1 MTPACR
7 WRRWLGKLRARV
19 QLPTA
24 RIYVPLKQSV
34 VAVHPGSFV
43 GRLATAAIHIPDPRV
58 SEAHAL
64 VSLRGNRLK
73 LLALRGK
80 LWVDDQP
87 TDSVLLT
94 QGARIAL
101 AEGILLF
108 VEDVYVPPAALMLCG
123 AEQGPVELVAAT
135 HSLIAGAP
143 GRLRL
148 VPEYID
154 GAAAHLWF
162 SADALWIRRG
172 RAEPEVLAIGRS
184 YVVEGVTLQ
193 VISLPLSGTSDTVGS
208 AGHPADAS
216 ADGSLVLTAR
226 YTSVHL
232 HTAGTTV
239 VIGGRPANLVSELVR
254 FGGKPVPWEVAAR
267 EVWGAAADRMQLRQ
281 SLDRTIQR
289 LRERLRE
296 ASLRDDLVALDGTG
310 NIELILHPTDRIV
323 DET

>member
-1 MTPACR
+1 M
-7 WRRWLGKLRARV
+7 

-80 LWVDDQP
+80 LRVDDEP
-87 TDSVLLT
+87 TDSVMLT

-101 AEGILLF
+101 ADGILLF
-108 VEDVYVPPAALMLCG
+108 VEDVYIPPATLMLCG
-123 AEQGPVELVAAT
+123 AEQGPAELVAAT
-135 HSLIAGAP
+135 HSLISAAA
-143 GRLRL
+143 RLRL
-148 VPEYID
+148 VPEYVD

-172 RAEPEVLAIGRS
+172 RAEPEVLAIGRP

-193 VISLPLSGTSDTVGS
+193 VISLPLSGTSDTLGS
-208 AGHPADAS
+208 AGFAGDTSADAS
-216 ADGSLVLTAR
+216 LVITAR

-232 HTAGTTV
+232 HAAGATV
-239 VIGGRPANLVSELVR
+239 VISGRPANLVSELVR

-296 ASLRDDLVALDGTG
+296 ARLRDDLVTLDGTG
-310 NIELILHPTDRIV
+310 NIELVLHPADRVV
-323 DET
+323 DKS